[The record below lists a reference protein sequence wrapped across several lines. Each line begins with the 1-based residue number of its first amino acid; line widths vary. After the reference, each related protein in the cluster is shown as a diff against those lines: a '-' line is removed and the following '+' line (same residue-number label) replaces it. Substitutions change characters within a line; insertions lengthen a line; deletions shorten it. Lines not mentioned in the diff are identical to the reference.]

1 MKYKLNEILNIIG
14 GGTPKTSVKEYW
26 NGNIPWLSI
35 ADFSGK
41 TKFVYKTEK
50 TITEEGLKNSSTK
63 ILKRN
68 DIIISARGT
77 VGEMAMIP
85 FDMAFNQSCYGLRA
99 KTEIV
104 DSNFLYYLIKNEIRA
119 LKHNT
124 HGSVFDTITKDT
136 FSNILV
142 DIPELNTQLKIAD
155 FMSKIDN
162 KIEINEGINDNL
174 REQQLSIYFDYL
186 ETHSSI
192 EVKLDELVTKSNTGA
207 DAIQKAPIVDYDTGI
222 RCARVG
228 DMSNNRPVHQWGYT
242 KVTEEVYKQYKLY
255 KDDILVTRTATLG
268 LNTIMDKEYDAVYNN
283 GLIRLQIDKNK
294 AFPLLVYIQFQ
305 SKDFLN
311 YISRINGE
319 TSVRPNM
326 KINYLLDYKFSIVDI
341 SKQEKI
347 FNILEPL
354 FIKQREIIFENEKL
368 ASLRDSL
375 LPKLMSG
382 EIDVSNINLDL

>member
-1 MKYKLNEILNIIG
+1 ML
-14 GGTPKTSVKEYW
+14 
-26 NGNIPWLSI
+26 
-35 ADFSGK
+35 
-41 TKFVYKTEK
+41 
-50 TITEEGLKNSSTK
+50 EE
-63 ILKRN
+63 
-68 DIIISARGT
+68 
-77 VGEMAMIP
+77 
-85 FDMAFNQSCYGLRA
+85 
-99 KTEIV
+99 
-104 DSNFLYYLIKNEIRA
+104 
-119 LKHNT
+119 
-124 HGSVFDTITKDT
+124 
-136 FSNILV
+136 
-142 DIPELNTQLKIAD
+142 
-155 FMSKIDN
+155 
-162 KIEINEGINDNL
+162 INDNL

-186 ETHSSI
+186 ESHSSV
-192 EVKLDELVTKSNTGA
+192 EVKLDELVKKSNTGA

-228 DMSNNRPVHQWGYT
+228 DMSNNRPVHQWGFT
-242 KVTEEVYKQYKLY
+242 NVTEEVYKQYRLY

-268 LNTIMDKEYDAVYNN
+268 LNTIMDKDYDAVYNN

-341 SKQEKI
+341 SNQEKI

-382 EIDVSNINLDL
+382 EIDVSNINLDI